1 MKIINIAKNKIM
13 NNDKIREIKD
23 VKILNQ
29 INYDSKI
36 ELELFICVIED
47 ITKFK
52 KIDTSID
59 NEIKNNS

>member
-1 MKIINIAKNKIM
+1 M
-13 NNDKIREIKD
+13 NNDKIKEIKD

-29 INYDSKI
+29 INYNSKV

-52 KIDTSID
+52 EIDSRIEED
-59 NEIKNNS
+59 LINK